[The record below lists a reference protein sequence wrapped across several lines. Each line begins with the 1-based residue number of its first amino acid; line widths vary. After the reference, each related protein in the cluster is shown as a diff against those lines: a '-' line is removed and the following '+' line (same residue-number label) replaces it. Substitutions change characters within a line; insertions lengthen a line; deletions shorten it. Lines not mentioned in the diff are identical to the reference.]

1 MKTRLIPF
9 LGLHDPVSSL
19 THLAAAAAVPAATW
33 ALLKKGRG
41 DTMRSLSLFVFSA
54 SLLIMFTMSGVYHGL
69 DSGPWRELFRRLDY
83 AAIWLVI
90 AGSATPIHFLLLKGH
105 WRWSLTAIFWG
116 LALTFL
122 TVIELYFTRLPYLA
136 VVSMYVGLGMVGVV
150 TFFHIA
156 SDYGWSETTLLY
168 LGGVAY
174 TVGAVIDYLEAP
186 TLMNGVFGPH
196 ELFHIMVIVGAALH
210 WAFIYNWAEGAERV
224 VRGAASGM
232 TVAPAPAFDAQ
243 PPRD

>member
-41 DTMRSLSLFVFSA
+41 DTIRSMCLFVFSL
-54 SLLIMFTMSGVYHGL
+54 SLLIMFSMSGIYHGL
-69 DSGPWRELFRRLDY
+69 DTGPARELFRRLDY

-105 WRWSLTAIFWG
+105 WRWSMTAVFWG
-116 LALTFL
+116 LALTCL

-136 VVSMYVGLGMVGVV
+136 VVSMYVGLGLLGVV
-150 TFFHIA
+150 TFFHIV
-156 SDYGWSETTLLY
+156 SDYGLQETTLLY
-168 LGGVAY
+168 AGGAAY
-174 TVGAVIDYLEAP
+174 TAGAVIDYLEAP
-186 TLMNGVFGPH
+186 TLYNGVFGPH
-196 ELFHIMVIVGAALH
+196 ELFHILVIVGAACH

-224 VRGAASGM
+224 RGSSGM
-232 TVAPAPAFDAQ
+232 TMAPAPAFDASA
-243 PPRD
+243 PKE